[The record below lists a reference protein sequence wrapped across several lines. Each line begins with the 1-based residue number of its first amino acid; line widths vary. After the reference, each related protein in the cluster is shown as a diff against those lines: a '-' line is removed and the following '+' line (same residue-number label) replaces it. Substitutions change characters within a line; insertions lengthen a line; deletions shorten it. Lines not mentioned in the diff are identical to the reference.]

1 MTVPA
6 PMVTG
11 YGPWKTTLSAIVAV
25 ESAFR
30 GAFGGP
36 ELEERCVFVGGLR
49 VAIVDCVWEIVN
61 MGELLFWSCR
71 LPLLGICQPHSSSH
85 GSRPDME
92 MTEQEV
98 QDSAVQMFLFQHR
111 RLH

>member
-25 ESAFR
+25 ESAFT
-30 GAFGGP
+30 GALGGP

-49 VAIVDCVWEIVN
+49 VAIVGCVWEIVS
-61 MGELLFWSCR
+61 MGSSCSGATACR
-71 LPLLGICQPHSSSH
+71 FMQFVSGLEQP
-85 GSRPDME
+85 
-92 MTEQEV
+92 
-98 QDSAVQMFLFQHR
+98 
-111 RLH
+111 